1 MWYWMTTVRHKWIYY
16 VCFHYWKKEKRQNS
30 SMLLEVRLMVA
41 WRRLERTGLGTREIG
56 LLRCC
61 DVLSIDPCAGC
72 KGVFMR
78 WKCTG
83 VCTHR
88 IIWLCHTKP
97 PPYPVQAVSM
107 YFALAGG
114 GQNSGLCWASLG
126 CKLWDEGRTLP
137 HLSSINWPLSEACSF
152 KEKGRIP
159 RGVKE
164 NTQVS

>member
-1 MWYWMTTVRHKWIYY
+1 MNILCM
-16 VCFHYWKKEKRQNS
+16 FPLLKERKTEFFYAIRSQINGC
-30 SMLLEVRLMVA
+30 LEKA
-41 WRRLERTGLGTREIG
+41 EGTGLGTREIG

-78 WKCTG
+78 WKCIG

-88 IIWLCHTKP
+88 IIWLCQTKP

-114 GQNSGLCWASLG
+114 GQNSGLCWAGLG
-126 CKLWDEGRTLP
+126 CKLWDEGRALP
-137 HLSSINWPLSEACSF
+137 HLSSVNWPLSEACSF
-152 KEKGRIP
+152 KVKGRIP